1 VNLVVLKMKPYGF
14 SWVEEPLL
22 AGLARPASEEE
33 LQWLRDH
40 GIDLLISLTEEKLPK
55 HWLDKAGLLG
65 VHEPVVDMQPPTLT
79 QIEKIINSILK
90 AHQAKMG
97 VAIHCAA
104 GMGRTGV
111 ALASYFVAKGMEPS
125 QAIAK
130 IRTLR
135 PGSVETEEQE
145 HSIHEYSRKQRG

>member
-55 HWLDKAGLLG
+55 H
-65 VHEPVVDMQPPTLT
+65 
-79 QIEKIINSILK
+79 
-90 AHQAKMG
+90 
-97 VAIHCAA
+97 
-104 GMGRTGV
+104 
-111 ALASYFVAKGMEPS
+111 
-125 QAIAK
+125 
-130 IRTLR
+130 
-135 PGSVETEEQE
+135 
-145 HSIHEYSRKQRG
+145 